1 MRSHARAKAST
12 VNFSYVFW
20 MLRGKERRWQW
31 PRSQS
36 VRERRDSEAQAGSP
50 IMLPLCYGNLNM
62 IILVLPCQ
70 QSGSTTTTHMHNLK
84 AEKNA
89 ATRRWRSRKKSS
101 TKCEAPWKTRNHNKK
116 RELYPRSNWISL
128 DDFRSLS
135 LSLFP
140 SFARFFNWKLSD
152 ASGSSVNEEMMGVW
166 RKYLMHLEHCIY
178 PMICENIGGREGDG
192 WMRLSSWNDLQLIAN
207 LTQARLGSPPTDMR
221 ELDVTRRRTKNE
233 CGKLIF
239 SGKKEREMSSMP
251 NDIYSSYMESVRSCS
266 FRLYTSPA
274 RHFFKSHFVWHVDM
288 IRGSH

>member
-1 MRSHARAKAST
+1 MAIWIWLFRCCQASGRAPRRRHICTTSKQKRTQQHDDEEAEKKAAQN
-12 VNFSYVFW
+12 V
-20 MLRGKERRWQW
+20 KHHERREIIIK
-31 PRSQS
+31 S
-36 VRERRDSEAQAGSP
+36 V
-50 IMLPLCYGNLNM
+50 
-62 IILVLPCQ
+62 
-70 QSGSTTTTHMHNLK
+70 
-84 AEKNA
+84 
-89 ATRRWRSRKKSS
+89 SS
-101 TKCEAPWKTRNHNKK
+101 THAVIESHWMTF
-116 RELYPRSNWISL
+116 EV
-128 DDFRSLS
+128 S

-178 PMICENIGGREGDG
+178 IRWYVRIWGGEGDG

-251 NDIYSSYMESVRSCS
+251 NDIYLSYMESVRSCS
-266 FRLYTSPA
+266 FSSPHLYTSPLA
-274 RHFFKSHFVWHVDM
+274 IFSSHILCDMSTWFVEV
-288 IRGSH
+288 IRWKMRYKLRRRTRSRATMCERRRNGRTRRWRRQISS